1 MGKVIV
7 IGGGAAGI
15 LAAISAAGRG
25 DEVIILEHTKALG
38 KKLLSTGNGR
48 CNLTNKKQ
56 DDSFYRTENPGFPI
70 PALTR
75 FGYRETI
82 NFFNSLGLYCKERD
96 GYVYPRSSQ
105 AAAVR
110 NLLLEELFRLG
121 VEIRTECEV
130 RKLQRKTK
138 GFLVLAA
145 DTSFYGDSVIL
156 ACGGKSAPVTGSDG
170 SGYGLAEALGHRL
183 IPPVPALTG
192 LRAAEN
198 PLKKAAGVRTDGRV
212 SLYIKENGK
221 ERLVGSDAGE
231 LQLTDYGISGIPV
244 FQVSRFASRAL
255 EQGMGVT
262 ARLNFLPEYDRDE
275 AEELLETVLQRTEE
289 DCFSLLLGL
298 FPEKLA
304 AVLLKKA
311 GLPVHIPAG
320 RLSGR
325 QKQAIVDT
333 VCRLR
338 LSISAVNDF
347 SQAQVTAGGID
358 TRDVNE
364 ETMESRL
371 VPGLYFAGEMLD
383 VDGICG
389 GYNLQWAWASGFLAG
404 KQGRP

>member
-15 LAAISAAGRG
+15 LAAISAAGMG

-170 SGYGLAEALGHRL
+170 SGDGLAEALGHRL

-212 SLYIKENGK
+212 SLYIEENGK

>member
-1 MGKVIV
+1 
-7 IGGGAAGI
+7 
-15 LAAISAAGRG
+15 
-25 DEVIILEHTKALG
+25 
-38 KKLLSTGNGR
+38 
-48 CNLTNKKQ
+48 
-56 DDSFYRTENPGFPI
+56 
-70 PALTR
+70 
-75 FGYRETI
+75 
-82 NFFNSLGLYCKERD
+82 
-96 GYVYPRSSQ
+96 
-105 AAAVR
+105 
-110 NLLLEELFRLG
+110 
-121 VEIRTECEV
+121 
-130 RKLQRKTK
+130 
-138 GFLVLAA
+138 
-145 DTSFYGDSVIL
+145 
-156 ACGGKSAPVTGSDG
+156 
-170 SGYGLAEALGHRL
+170 
-183 IPPVPALTG
+183 
-192 LRAAEN
+192 
-198 PLKKAAGVRTDGRV
+198 
-212 SLYIKENGK
+212 
-221 ERLVGSDAGE
+221 
-231 LQLTDYGISGIPV
+231 
-244 FQVSRFASRAL
+244 
-255 EQGMGVT
+255 MGVT